1 MRSDKLVMMANQ
13 IATFFAAQGE
23 ARAIPQI
30 ADHIEKFWDRRMR
43 LQIIAHVE
51 AGGAGLNP
59 LAKSALANLTMPSL
73 R

>member
-1 MRSDKLVMMANQ
+1 VQPDKLVMMANQ
-13 IATFFAAQGE
+13 IAAFFAAQGE
-23 ARAIPQI
+23 ARAVPQI

-43 LQIIAHVE
+43 RDIIAHVE

-59 LAKSALANLTMPSL
+59 LAKSAIANLTMPSL